1 MDFSTKDMELNAKK
15 AQKKAKRIWKDLT
28 DDSIEIAF
36 RTSPM
41 GLLLLAGTIM
51 AVVCISKCKGKM
63 EQQKALKKQA
73 KELSKASEEKN

>member
-1 MDFSTKDMELNAKK
+1 MDFSTKDMELNTKK
-15 AQKKAKRIWKDLT
+15 AQKKAKRIWKELN
-28 DDSIEIAF
+28 DDSIEISF

-41 GLLLLAGTIM
+41 GILLLAGTIM

-73 KELSKASEEKN
+73 KELSKASDEKN